1 MTPQRPRPPTQ
12 LLGRTEDELVWHRRR
27 SLLQA
32 AALWVA
38 GGGWTAAQ
46 AQSRSNIVEL
56 RGDVRRNGEALTP
69 QHTITAGDRIETGPG
84 ATVVFAVG
92 DGAFLV
98 RQNSNVA
105 LEGDTPTAVKVLRL
119 VSGAV
124 ASVWGKG
131 ADRKVILPTATAG
144 IRGTGV
150 YAEVFADQGNRG
162 YFCNCYGIVDLATG
176 GESVVSEASYHQSF
190 WVENAPRNG
199 RLLTPAGAI
208 NHTDEEMEFLASLI
222 QQRTAWQIAGR
233 KGTKDGTGQM
243 GYPAAPGGSNAS
255 PAPAGSTPA
264 SSPAL
269 APPSTP
275 APAPT
280 YRARPPS
287 PYGSDY

>member
-1 MTPQRPRPPTQ
+1 MTTHRPHPFQ
-12 LLGRTEDELVWHRRR
+12 LLGRSEDELRWHRRR

-32 AALWVA
+32 AAVWVA
-38 GGGWTAAQ
+38 AGGWAGAQ
-46 AQSRSNIVEL
+46 AQSRSSIVEL

-69 QHTITAGDRIETGPG
+69 QHSITTGDRIETGP
-84 ATVVFAVG
+84 ASTMVFAVG
-92 DGAFLV
+92 DGAFMV
-98 RQNSNVA
+98 RQNSHVS
-105 LEGDTPTAVKVLRL
+105 LEGDTPATVKVLRL

-124 ASVWGKG
+124 ASVWGRG

-162 YFCNCYGIVDLATG
+162 YFCNCYGTVDLAAG
-176 GESVVSEASYHQSF
+176 AESVVSEASYHQSF

-222 QQRTAWQIAGR
+222 GQRTAWQIAGR
-233 KGTKDGTGQM
+233 KGTKDGSGQM
-243 GYPAAPGGSNAS
+243 GYPATPG
-255 PAPAGSTPA
+255 GSTPA
-264 SSPAL
+264 
-269 APPSTP
+269 APP
-275 APAPT
+275 APASPSPEVPT
-280 YRARPPS
+280 APAPVPRARPPS